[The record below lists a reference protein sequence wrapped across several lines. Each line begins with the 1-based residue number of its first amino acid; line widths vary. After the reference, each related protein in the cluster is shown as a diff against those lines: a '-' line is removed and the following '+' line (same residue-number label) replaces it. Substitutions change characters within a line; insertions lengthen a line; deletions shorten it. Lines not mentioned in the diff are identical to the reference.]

1 MRPRS
6 RWLYLVIFL
15 SLSATLFTSCGISAP
30 TDSTSIDA
38 NGSAKLV
45 IEATH
50 EAEDANLPKVQ
61 AMMKNMSL
69 DQKIGQMIMVEYNTV
84 ASTDSTGYINAS
96 TAFENTDIATLFSQ
110 YYVGN
115 FLMQEINGNTAPPYY
130 NTPDLFKTNLADKIQ
145 AASKI
150 PALIAVDQ
158 EGGMVQ
164 KLEQLYGANT
174 PAAADMAATNDP
186 QKVEGYGTQ
195 VAQWMKQVGINAD
208 LAPVVDVGSTD
219 PGSSLMTTR
228 MFSNDPQQVATYA
241 GAFLNG
247 LQKNGIIGTL
257 KHFPGL
263 GTVSS
268 NFDPHDTLPQVTSSL
283 QDLNNNDFVP
293 YKKIIQQDQPA
304 MIMTTDVETVA
315 LDANNP
321 AELSPKVLSY
331 LRDTLGF
338 KGVIITDG
346 LYMGGLYNGAT
357 PTTDQLAQ
365 TYVQAI
371 IAGNDI
377 MEGASTVDQVA
388 AIQQAIHQAIQ
399 NGQLTEQ
406 RIDQSVQ
413 RILLMKMKYG
423 IVK

>member
-1 MRPRS
+1 
-6 RWLYLVIFL
+6 
-15 SLSATLFTSCGISAP
+15 
-30 TDSTSIDA
+30 
-38 NGSAKLV
+38 
-45 IEATH
+45 
-50 EAEDANLPKVQ
+50 
-61 AMMKNMSL
+61 
-69 DQKIGQMIMVEYNTV
+69 
-84 ASTDSTGYINAS
+84 
-96 TAFENTDIATLFSQ
+96 
-110 YYVGN
+110 
-115 FLMQEINGNTAPPYY
+115 
-130 NTPDLFKTNLADKIQ
+130 
-145 AASKI
+145 
-150 PALIAVDQ
+150 
-158 EGGMVQ
+158 
-164 KLEQLYGANT
+164 
-174 PAAADMAATNDP
+174 MAATNDP

-263 GTVSS
+263 GTVSA

-423 IVK
+423 IIK

>member
-1 MRPRS
+1 MRPRP
-6 RWLYLVIFL
+6 RWPYLFLFL
-15 SLSATLFTSCGISAP
+15 SLSTILFTSCGSSAS
-30 TDSTSIDA
+30 TSNTSIDA
-38 NGSAKLV
+38 NGSAKMV
-45 IEATH
+45 IAATH
-50 EAEDANLPKVQ
+50 EAEDLNLPKVQ
-61 AMMKNMSL
+61 NMMKSMSL
-69 DQKIGQMIMVEYNTV
+69 DQKIGQMIMVEYDTAV
-84 ASTDSTGYINAS
+84 TTDSNGYPTSS
-96 TAFENTDIATLFSQ
+96 TAFEDTDIATLFSQ

-130 NTPDLFKTNLADKIQ
+130 NTPDLFKTNLTDKIQ
-145 AASKI
+145 ASSKI
-150 PALIAVDQ
+150 PVLIGVDQ

-164 KLEQLYGANT
+164 KLEQLFGPNT
-174 PAAADMAATNDP
+174 PAAADMGATNDP
-186 QKVEGYGTQ
+186 QKVEGDGTQ

-208 LAPVVDVGSTD
+208 LAPVVDVGSTAA
-219 PGSSLMTTR
+219 GSSLMTTR
-228 MFSNDPQQVATYA
+228 MFGNDPQQVATYA

-263 GTVSS
+263 GTVPSG
-268 NFDPHDTLPQVTSSL
+268 FDPHDTLPQVTSSL

-304 MIMTTDVETVA
+304 MIMTTDVVTQA
-315 LDANNP
+315 LDPNTA

-331 LRDTLGF
+331 LRNTLGYQ
-338 KGVIITDG
+338 GVVITDG

-377 MEGASTVDQVA
+377 MEGASSVNQIA

-399 NGQLTEQ
+399 NGQITEQ

-423 IVK
+423 IIK